1 MQALNNALGRPF
13 CSDDDMDV
21 AVTEFLARCRRDG
34 RFVIRAAHAK
44 PTGWFSDEVLAEALN
59 LVSMMKAGRIEYKME
74 LEPLHKNPQMIHS
87 AIGAIVNYK
96 NQERFCRAF

>member
-1 MQALNNALGRPF
+1 
-13 CSDDDMDV
+13 MDV

-59 LVSMMKAGRIEYKME
+59 VVSMMKAGRIEYKME

-87 AIGAIVNYK
+87 AIGAIVNYE
-96 NQERFCRAF
+96 NQDRFWRAF

>member
-1 MQALNNALGRPF
+1 
-13 CSDDDMDV
+13 MDV

-59 LVSMMKAGRIEYKME
+59 VVSMMKAGRIEYKME

-87 AIGAIVNYK
+87 SIGAIVNYE
-96 NQERFCRAF
+96 NQDRFWRAF